1 MVKNKACLKQKIIQW
16 GLITVV
22 SLCAFGAQADLL
34 KAIQI
39 YTQDELLDMIKHN
52 THLQRVKA
60 DDCQLLQDIEA
71 RATVLKVPAYQFLY
85 GDMLAY
91 AVCVDKN
98 VVRGMHYMRLAAD
111 QGLPEGLE
119 QLGRYYH
126 IGHFVQADIHQ
137 AITYLR
143 ESASMGN
150 LKARLRL
157 VEIFLAGKGS
167 PHDYEDAYR
176 WLHHTIIADKKTHQR
191 AAKLLS
197 GLAKLMPAKVVARAK
212 RPQRS

>member
-1 MVKNKACLKQKIIQW
+1 MFKSTKHPIKQIVM
-16 GLITVV
+16 LAVAAVLTVGSV
-22 SLCAFGAQADLL
+22 AVQAQTL

-39 YTQDELLDMIKHN
+39 YTQDELLTLIKQN
-52 THLQRVKA
+52 KHLQRVKA

-71 RATVLKVPAYQFLY
+71 RATILKVPAYQFLY

-98 VVRGMHYMRLAAD
+98 VVRGMHFMRLAAD

-126 IGHFVQADIHQ
+126 IGHFVQKDLAQ
-137 AITYLR
+137 AITFLR
-143 ESASMGN
+143 EAASMGN
-150 LKARLRL
+150 IASRIRL
-157 VEIFLAGKGS
+157 VEIFLKGNGS

-176 WLHHTIIADKKTHQR
+176 WLHHSIIPNKKTHKK
-191 AAKLLS
+191 AAKLLTQL
-197 GLAKLMPAKVVARAK
+197 GKLMPAKVVKRAM
-212 RPQRS
+212 RPVRS